1 MSSVQSLISSAGAM
15 PQTAVSNG
23 MPKTKPPKVGGA
35 DDKEVRET
43 FDKFVG
49 EVFFGQ
55 MIKSMRETVGKPAY
69 FHGGQAEEIFTQ
81 QLDQVLGEQ
90 MTKSS
95 AHELT
100 DPMYRLFMLGRG

>member
-1 MSSVQSLISSAGAM
+1 MSSVQSLFSS
-15 PQTAVSNG
+15 
-23 MPKTKPPKVGGA
+23 GGA
-35 DDKEVRET
+35 LPPAALSSGQPKAKTPQLGGDDKEVRET

-69 FHGGQAEEIFTQ
+69 FHGGRGEEIFTQ
-81 QLDQVLGEQ
+81 QLDQVLGEH
-90 MTKSS
+90 MTKAS

-100 DPMYRLFMLGRG
+100 EPMYRLFTLGRS